1 MSRDESLTVPEVAT
15 RLKISPL
22 TVRQWLRE
30 GKLKGVR
37 LGGPRIGWRVPA
49 SEMERV
55 LHGEPLEGKSRAAV

>member
-1 MSRDESLTVPEVAT
+1 MREDESLTVPEVAE

-37 LGGPRIGWRVPA
+37 LGGPRAGWRIPA
-49 SEMERV
+49 SEVDRL
-55 LHGEPLEGKSRAAV
+55 LHGGSSGKRKAAA